1 MHRLIKGMAD
11 PGLCLCRKVL
21 GFFLK
26 SLLHISIL
34 EVRLIFYRF
43 AITLVN
49 VHLSLNQS
57 LQNDQSFGQ
66 VGRMEKTD
74 I

>member
-1 MHRLIKGMAD
+1 MAE
-11 PGLCLCRKVL
+11 RFW
-21 GFFLK
+21 GFFWK
-26 SLLHISIL
+26 SLFHISIL
-34 EVRLIFYRF
+34 EARLIFYRI

-49 VHLSLNQS
+49 VRLSSNQS

-66 VGRMEKTD
+66 VGRMEKTG